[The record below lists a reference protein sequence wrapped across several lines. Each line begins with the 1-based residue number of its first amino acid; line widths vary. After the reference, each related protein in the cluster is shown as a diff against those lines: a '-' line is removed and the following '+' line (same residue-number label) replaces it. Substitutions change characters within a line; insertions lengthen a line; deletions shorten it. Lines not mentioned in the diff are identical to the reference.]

1 MAARSCI
8 DRYSHRDRAAR
19 PLRGGMERYRSAM
32 QWREE
37 TEPKRKRAAKK
48 PTDRKKAVGE

>member
-1 MAARSCI
+1 
-8 DRYSHRDRAAR
+8 
-19 PLRGGMERYRSAM
+19 MERYRSAM

-37 TEPKRKRAAKK
+37 TEPERERAAKK